1 MRARTA
7 ALAALS
13 LGLVGALVTIPTSQA
28 NAASIPQ
35 PGGGTVTTRFEIDA
49 SPNANVT
56 VDGTSPTGGVDWNNV
71 SSAFAATPYLT
82 SQNYPSTGIM
92 AATFIGDPCPDTT
105 TDTTSMGGV
114 SQRQPL
120 DH

>member
-1 MRARTA
+1 MNASRGGESSGQGRHRRPRPSWQVVRARTA

-56 VDGTSPTGGVDWNNV
+56 VDGTSPTGGVDWNG
-71 SSAFAATPYLT
+71 
-82 SQNYPSTGIM
+82 GIRW
-92 AATFIGDPCPDTT
+92 
-105 TDTTSMGGV
+105 SV
-114 SQRQPL
+114 
-120 DH
+120 